1 MKFLKILLWFLTVVF
16 AFFGMLGLA
25 GSSKGFGFCMI
36 ILAVLSLIGARKQP
50 SEKKQAPEAED
61 PAPIAEPAA
70 EESAAEE
77 PAAEKPAAQEPALQ
91 APKFKYVEYRL
102 AGVTYKDGRYS
113 RQAALRAIKFRDP
126 PFDEEPELHVE
137 IQEYE
142 GKPAVA
148 VKAKD
153 RMLGYIPKTRVK
165 EFMADYPNYCG
176 IDDIEITGRKQ
187 DDGTWLN
194 GAVITVKIR
203 NDEPV
208 DTLPGE

>member
-1 MKFLKILLWFLTVVF
+1 MKFLKILLWFLIVVF

-50 SEKKQAPEAED
+50 SEKKRAPEAED
-61 PAPIAEPAA
+61 PAPITEPAA

-77 PAAEKPAAQEPALQ
+77 PAAQEPSRQ

-113 RQAALRAIKFRDP
+113 RQAALRAIKFRNP

-148 VKAKD
+148 VKAND
-153 RMLGYIPKTRVK
+153 RMLGYIPKARVK

-176 IDDIEITGRKQ
+176 IDDIEITGRKH

-194 GAVITVKIR
+194 GAIITVKIK
-203 NDEPV
+203 NDELV
-208 DTLPGE
+208 DTFPSE